1 MKLQKVIVDAG
12 PLVSFIN
19 KNDRYHEWA
28 IAQFATMRPPL
39 LTCEAVLSESCF
51 LLRNFKNGA
60 INVLELFE
68 RGLLAIPSRLED
80 EFSAIKILLDKYQNI
95 PMSLADG
102 CLVRMA
108 EQISDSVVFTLDSD
122 FKIYRKNRRRV
133 IPTIMPDDL

>member
-28 IAQFATMRPPL
+28 ITQFATMSPPL

-51 LLRNFKNGA
+51 LLRNFENGA
-60 INVLELFE
+60 INVLELLE
-68 RGLLAIPSRLED
+68 RGLLAIPFRLED
-80 EFSAIKILLDKYQNI
+80 ELSAIKILLNKYKNI

-108 EQISDSVVFTLDSD
+108 EQISDSIVFTLDSD
-122 FKIYRKNRRRV
+122 FKVYRKNRRKV
-133 IPTIMPDDL
+133 IPTIMPNDL

>member
-28 IAQFATMRPPL
+28 ITQFATMSPPL

-51 LLRNFKNGA
+51 LLRNFENGA
-60 INVLELFE
+60 INVLELLE
-68 RGLLAIPSRLED
+68 RGLLAIPFRLED
-80 EFSAIKILLDKYQNI
+80 EFRAIKILLGKYKNI

-108 EQISDSVVFTLDSD
+108 EQISDSIVFTLDSD
-122 FKIYRKNRRRV
+122 FKIYRKNRRKV
-133 IPTIMPDDL
+133 TPTIMPNDL

>member
-12 PLVSFIN
+12 PLLSFIN
-19 KNDRYHEWA
+19 KNDRYHAWS

-51 LLRNFKNGA
+51 LLRNFENGA
-60 INVLELFE
+60 INVLELLE
-68 RGLLAIPSRLED
+68 RGLLAIPFRLED
-80 EFSAIKILLDKYQNI
+80 EFSAIKILLDKYKNI

-108 EQISDSVVFTLDSD
+108 EQISDSIVFTLDSD
-122 FKIYRKNRRRV
+122 FKIYRKNRRKV
-133 IPTIMPDDL
+133 IRTIMPEDL